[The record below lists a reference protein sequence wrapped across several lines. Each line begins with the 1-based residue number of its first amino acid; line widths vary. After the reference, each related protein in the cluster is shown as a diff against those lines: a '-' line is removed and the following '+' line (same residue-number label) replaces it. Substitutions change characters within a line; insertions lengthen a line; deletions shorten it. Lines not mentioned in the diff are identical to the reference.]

1 MRGSGE
7 EEETEVGE
15 KERMR
20 KGRRGMSKICHV
32 RLQYLY
38 DCTLTGDSFLKDICI
53 FKRETLEVVGL
64 YHSCYPI
71 SFFMQSY
78 EVIITQYFIVDEAKA

>member
-1 MRGSGE
+1 MRRSGE

-20 KGRRGMSKICHV
+20 KGRRGTSKICHI

-38 DCTLTGDSFLKDICI
+38 DCTLTGDSFLKDICVTPELNRSQMDSGNPWSQDI
-53 FKRETLEVVGL
+53 
-64 YHSCYPI
+64 
-71 SFFMQSY
+71 
-78 EVIITQYFIVDEAKA
+78 